1 MLKFVIVEDLVLTRI
16 GIKTAL
22 KKNSLDCEVVAEVG
36 SVKEAKTVLKQQ
48 HDIDVVLLDLILP
61 DGNGIEIARFIK
73 KRYPE
78 IKILVISADT
88 ERENIL
94 ALIKLGINGFISKF
108 EDLPIIET
116 AIYSVCNG
124 IDYFGKDICEVIHA
138 VSMSKAPKDNMF
150 TARELEIMQLCAKGH
165 TVKKIADLL
174 CISPRTVDAHKNNIF
189 RKMGFKN
196 TGELVNYMY
205 EQGIIRS

>member
-1 MLKFVIVEDLVLTRI
+1 MLKFVIVEDLILTRI

-22 KKNSLDCEVVAEVG
+22 KNNSLDCEVVAEVG
-36 SVKEAKTVLKQQ
+36 SVKEAKSVLKQQ

-61 DGNGIEIARFIK
+61 DGNGIEIARFLK
-73 KRYPE
+73 KRYPD

-88 ERENIL
+88 ERETRL
-94 ALIKLGINGFISKF
+94 ALIKLGVNGFISKF

-138 VSMSKAPKDNMF
+138 VSMSKAPKDNLF
-150 TARELEIMQLCAKGH
+150 TARELEIMQLCAKGY

-189 RKMGFKN
+189 KKMGFKN

>member
-22 KKNSLDCEVVAEVG
+22 KNSSLDCEIVAEA
-36 SVKEAKTVLKQQ
+36 SSIKEAKSALKQQ

-61 DGNGIEIARFIK
+61 DGNGIEIARFLK

-78 IKILVISADT
+78 TKILVISAET
-88 ERENIL
+88 KREHIL
-94 ALIKLGINGFISKF
+94 ELVRLGINGFISKF
-108 EDLPIIET
+108 EDLPVIET

-138 VSMSKAPKDNMF
+138 VSMSKAPKDNLF
-150 TARELEIMQLCAKGH
+150 TAREMEIMHQCAKGH
-165 TVKKIADLL
+165 TVKKIAELL

-189 RKMGFKN
+189 KKMGFNN
-196 TGELVNYMY
+196 TGELINYMY

>member
-1 MLKFVIVEDLVLTRI
+1 MLKFAIVEDLVLTRI

-22 KKNSLDCEVVAEVG
+22 KNSSLNCEIVTEVG
-36 SVKEAKTVLKQQ
+36 SVKEAKSALKQK
-48 HDIDVVLLDLILP
+48 DIDVVLLDLILP
-61 DGNGIEIARFIK
+61 DGNGIEIARFLK
-73 KRYPE
+73 KRHPE
-78 IKILVISADT
+78 TKILVISAET
-88 ERENIL
+88 KREHIL
-94 ALIKLGINGFISKF
+94 ELVRLGINGFISKF

-124 IDYFGKDICEVIHA
+124 IEYFGKDICEVIHA
-138 VSMSKAPKDNMF
+138 VSMSKAPKDSLF
-150 TARELEIMQLCAKGH
+150 TAREMEIMHQCAKGY
-165 TVKKIADLL
+165 TVKKIAELL

-189 RKMGFKN
+189 KKMGFNN

>member
-22 KKNSLDCEVVAEVG
+22 KKSSLDCEVIAEVG

-108 EDLPIIET
+108 EDLPVIET